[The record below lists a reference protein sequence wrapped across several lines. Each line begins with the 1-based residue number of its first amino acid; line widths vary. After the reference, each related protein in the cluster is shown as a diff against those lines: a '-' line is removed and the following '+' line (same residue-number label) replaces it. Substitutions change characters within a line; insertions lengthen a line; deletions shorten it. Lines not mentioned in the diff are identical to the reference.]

1 MGQSAC
7 CIKNNDDENL
17 NKQKK
22 KNLNPQSKEK
32 NDASDL
38 MKNKHAKQSLSQS
51 YDCNIPV
58 YERISEIETKEA
70 PTASKTQN
78 IKSQKKNSPYNY
90 TAHYSSEGNIP
101 DMQIDSQENY
111 KDQLIEDPNNSPAT
125 AALGQTTPRN
135 YRRDIQGNQN
145 FKTLNP
151 ERVLDL
157 SNNANNHPNSYNN
170 QTFQH
175 NQLSQ
180 SNISDPTATQN
191 YNVAKP
197 KSPYTIKMEEF
208 QRVNLKNINNH
219 YLNLKNSVSKSKQS
233 QQKRLSDA
241 QHQNLQ
247 KRIERELASIVKSIE
262 CDEEKGG
269 VFFAYDE
276 SNLQYIKIL
285 ITGAANTPFA
295 YGIYVF
301 DMFIPDDYPINPPK
315 LNFQSTSKGTIR
327 FSPLLPTD
335 GRVCLS
341 LLNIHNGQQLIESE
355 QWSEYTSNLTQVIQ
369 TIQNDILN
377 SDLYY
382 QEPTTNY
389 NPNKNNN
396 DSSLNVS
403 DMYNQGYQNVVRYA
417 NIVHAM
423 EESIKQ
429 TDGNFKE
436 FSKLIQ
442 THFSLLQSQIIAQIN
457 KWINEQQN
465 INEEDIKPLYTGI
478 VSQHNPEIAKS
489 LQNNGFSKQAQ
500 NQLKNLQQQFKKLN
514 STFKEG
520 KQSVLS

>member
-1 MGQSAC
+1 MGQSTC
-7 CIKNNDDENL
+7 CMMYNRDENH
-17 NKQKK
+17 NTRKK
-22 KNLNPQSKEK
+22 KNQNSQSKEK
-32 NDASDL
+32 NDVNDQL
-38 MKNKHAKQSLSQS
+38 KNKNTKQSLSQS
-51 YDCNIPV
+51 FDCNIPV
-58 YERISEIETKEA
+58 YERVSEIETKEG
-70 PTASKTQN
+70 PTATKAQN
-78 IKSQKKNSPYNY
+78 IKSLKKNSPYNY

-101 DMQIDSQENY
+101 DMQIDSQENN
-111 KDQLIEDPNNSPAT
+111 KDQLIEDPNSSAVV
-125 AALGQTTPRN
+125 LGQATPKN
-135 YRRDIQGNQN
+135 HRRDIQGHQN

-157 SNNANNHPNSYNN
+157 SNNNANNHPNSYNN

-180 SNISDPTATQN
+180 SNISEPTATQN
-191 YNVAKP
+191 INITKP

-208 QRVNLKNINNH
+208 QKINLKSINNH
-219 YLNLKNSVSKSKQS
+219 YLNLKNNASKSKS
-233 QQKRLSDA
+233 SPKKRLSDA
-241 QHQNLQ
+241 QLLNLQ
-247 KRIERELASIVKSIE
+247 KRIERELLSITKSIE

-269 VFFAYDE
+269 VFFACDE
-276 SNLQYIKIL
+276 TNLQYIKVL
-285 ITGAANTPFA
+285 ITGPANTPFA

-355 QWSEYTSNLTQVIQ
+355 QWSEYTSNITQVIQ
-369 TIQNDILN
+369 TIQNNILN
-377 SDLYY
+377 SDLYF

-389 NPNKNNN
+389 RPNKNNN

-403 DMYNQGYQNVVRYA
+403 EMYNMGYQNVVRYA
-417 NIVHAM
+417 NMVHAM

-429 TDGNFKE
+429 IDGNFKE

-442 THFSLLQSQIIAQIN
+442 THFSLLQNQIITQIN
-457 KWINEQQN
+457 QWIKEQQN
-465 INEEDIKPLYTGI
+465 INEDDIKPLYTGI
-478 VSQHNPEIAKS
+478 VSQHNPDIAKQ
-489 LQNNGFSKQAQ
+489 LQQNGFSKEAQ
-500 NQLKNLQQQFKKLN
+500 NQLKNLLQQFKKLN

-520 KQSVLS
+520 KQSLLS